1 VCFGLKGVP
10 LQTRSSTSKYV
21 FSALGAAV
29 LMAAVA
35 AIPAAVAAMPVL
47 AQQPGPTTLTAT
59 GVLVG
64 PEEGN
69 EPDLAS

>member
-1 VCFGLKGVP
+1 
-10 LQTRSSTSKYV
+10 
-21 FSALGAAV
+21 
-29 LMAAVA
+29 MAAVA

-47 AQQPGPTTLTAT
+47 AQQPGSTTLTAT

-69 EPDLAS
+69 EPDPAS